1 MEDNKRQEFYYNNN
15 NNTSNNTTN
24 TNNNNNNN
32 NTDFYNSSTNSNNNF
47 YYAPRSFYDQPPTSP
62 ALLGGD
68 HTCSFFPRF
77 SDINNTRTSS
87 TTSTTASTTAILPG
101 ERHPSFAGEVLDNV
115 TVRCECGGK
124 TGICG
129 TPEGNQKWRTH
140 QRTQKHSRWMTNS
153 AAAK

>member
-15 NNTSNNTTN
+15 NNTSNTTTN
-24 TNNNNNNN
+24 NNNNNNNN

-47 YYAPRSFYDQPPTSP
+47 YYAPRSFYDQPPSP

-101 ERHPSFAGEVLDNV
+101 ERHHPSFAGEVLDNV